1 MKQRIQMAFTAFCIV
16 ILLIGCTKKVDD
28 EGMEPAATPEENEV
42 EVASDEEKIDE
53 EDEIEISKPAEDLGA
68 MEIELTGTASI
79 DGKVLK
85 VEGQT
90 NLLEG
95 SKLTLKLDWAE
106 GTLIGEAIEAYGEN
120 GEKMTGELVETEGD
134 GQRAIV
140 RVKERK
146 E

>member
-16 ILLIGCTKKVDD
+16 ILLIGSTKKVDD
-28 EGMEPAATPEENEV
+28 EGMELAATPEETEE

-85 VEGQT
+85 VEEQSMHLG
-90 NLLEG
+90 
-95 SKLTLKLDWAE
+95 
-106 GTLIGEAIEAYGEN
+106 
-120 GEKMTGELVETEGD
+120 KM
-134 GQRAIV
+134 A
-140 RVKERK
+140 KK
-146 E
+146 